1 MQIDAK
7 LYDRMPDDLRALF
20 VKLPNPRS
28 DEVMAMFPESNDSG
42 SAARFFACFPYTDE
56 DAKRL
61 IYCPK
66 AGRADRAGSRHPTV
80 KPLDLL
86 QYLCRLITPPGGT
99 VLDCFAGSGTTGEAA
114 SREGFR
120 AVLVE
125 REAEY
130 LTDIARRMGLAAKG
144 QRGRKDGIAK
154 AKQDRAPGGAMP
166 LFADA
171 AP

>member
-42 SAARFFACFPYTDE
+42 SAARFFYTAKA
-56 DAKRL
+56 DA
-61 IYCPK
+61 
-66 AGRADRAGSRHPTV
+66 ADRAGSRHPTV